1 VESDISD
8 ALVAAGVADPRLKLA
23 LVHEL
28 SALECVTDAQQR
40 LVFVHIVAEY
50 LNTEINVPGQTP
62 RIDMAALVGKVLGVA
77 GGKDALVYAI
87 EMLAGPRMA
96 KSVEEKVR
104 GQLAPA
110 LLPVFTEDEI
120 RRGRDLLVL
129 DQDADPRR
137 LHAALAH
144 ELQIDL
150 PPGLTRAQLFERLL
164 DANAQ
169 ASDGLPPAVVLM
181 EVAASHAPA
190 HAEALQEWSTRWAAR
205 SAQGA
210 AGALKERRRRIADEP
225 PPDPDVP
232 RCLVVMVAPADDG
245 SPDVYVRHWVNVAAG
260 HWEPL
265 AGESERA
272 TPDSL
277 AREVERAVGR
287 AERYWGENTSKLGG
301 RGDDPVH
308 VEFVLPY
315 AMLNHDVARLP
326 LGDRVIGEVPISQ
339 RYLVHLR
346 SLDRMRAGDPGQ
358 LRRWRERWGVF
369 RTAAAAETPRWG
381 GADLKLWRAGLTR
394 ERNVTAVIL
403 HGPAVPGRGLESLA
417 AAINEGIGVAGWD
430 RRDEDSPQS
439 RELIR
444 VLFGHPPGQIP
455 AKVGQLRLDAEA
467 EDEGPRMMGRHIAFF
482 WDDPNRLVD
491 CEELSA

>member
-1 VESDISD
+1 M
-8 ALVAAGVADPRLKLA
+8 AW
-23 LVHEL
+23 VHEL
-28 SALECVTDAQQR
+28 SVLECVSDASQR
-40 LVFVHIVAEY
+40 PLFVHLVAEY
-50 LNTEINVPGQTP
+50 LNVEINVPGQTP
-62 RIDMAALVGKVLGVA
+62 RLDMAALVGKVLGLPD
-77 GGKDALVYAI
+77 GRDALVYAV
-87 EMLAGPRMA
+87 EMLAGPQPA
-96 KSVEEKVR
+96 KSVEERVGR
-104 GQLAPA
+104 HRAPA

-120 RRGRDLLVL
+120 RRGHDLLVP
-129 DQDADPRR
+129 DQDTDPGR

-150 PPGLTRAQLFERLL
+150 PAGLTRAQLFERLL

-181 EVAASHAPA
+181 EVAAAQSPA
-190 HAEALQEWSTRWAAR
+190 HAESLRGWSTRWAAR
-205 SAQGA
+205 SAHSA
-210 AGALKERRRRIADEP
+210 AGALDERRRRIAEEP

-245 SPDVYVRHWVNVAAG
+245 SPDLYVRHWVNAAAG

-265 AGESERA
+265 AGETERA
-272 TPDSL
+272 APDSL
-277 AREVERAVGR
+277 GSAVERAVAR
-287 AERYWGENTSKLGG
+287 AERYWGGPSAEAEG
-301 RGDDPVH
+301 RRDDPVH

-326 LGDRVIGEVPISQ
+326 LGDRFIGEVPLSQ

-358 LRRWRERWGVF
+358 LRRWRDRWGVF
-369 RTAAAAETPRWG
+369 RTAAAAQTPRWSG
-381 GADLKLWRAGLTR
+381 TDLRLWRAGLTR
-394 ERNVTAVIL
+394 ERGVTAVIL
-403 HGPAVPGRGLESLA
+403 HGPALPGRGLESLA
-417 AAINEGIGVAGWD
+417 AAISEGVGVAGWD

-455 AKVGQLRLDAEA
+455 AKVSQLRLDAEA

>member
-1 VESDISD
+1 M
-8 ALVAAGVADPRLKLA
+8 AW
-23 LVHEL
+23 VHEL
-28 SALECVTDAQQR
+28 SALECVTDAAQR
-40 LVFVHIVAEY
+40 PLFVHLVAEY
-50 LNTEINVPGQTP
+50 LNVEINVPGQTP
-62 RIDMAALVGKVLGVA
+62 RLDMAALVGKVLGLA
-77 GGKDALVYAI
+77 DGRDALVYAI
-87 EMLAGPRMA
+87 EMLAGPQPA
-96 KSVEEKVR
+96 KSVEERVR
-104 GQLAPA
+104 SRPAPA

-120 RRGRDLLVL
+120 RKGHDLLVP
-129 DQDADPRR
+129 DRDTDPRR

-150 PPGLTRAQLFERLL
+150 PVGLTRAQLFERLL

-181 EVAASHAPA
+181 EVAALHSPPR
-190 HAEALQEWSTRWAAR
+190 AEALRAWSAGWAAR
-205 SAQGA
+205 SAPGTSE
-210 AGALKERRRRIADEP
+210 ALEARRRRIAEEP

-245 SPDVYVRHWVNVAAG
+245 SPDLYVRHWVNVAAG

-265 AGESERA
+265 AGETERA
-272 TPDSL
+272 TPASF
-277 AREVERAVGR
+277 AGAVERAVAR
-287 AERYWGENTSKLGG
+287 AERYWGEHTAEAEG
-301 RGDDPVH
+301 RGGDPVH

-326 LGDRVIGEVPISQ
+326 LGDRAIGEVPISQ

-358 LRRWRERWGVF
+358 LRRWRDRWGVF
-369 RTAAAAETPRWG
+369 RTAAAAQTPHWSG
-381 GADLKLWRAGLTR
+381 TDLKLWRAGLTR
-394 ERNVTAVIL
+394 ERAVTAVIL
-403 HGPAVPGRGLESLA
+403 HGPALPGRGLEPLA
-417 AAINEGIGVAGWD
+417 AAISEGIGVAGWD
-430 RRDEDSPQS
+430 RREEDSPQS

-455 AKVGQLRLDAEA
+455 AKVSQLRLDAEA